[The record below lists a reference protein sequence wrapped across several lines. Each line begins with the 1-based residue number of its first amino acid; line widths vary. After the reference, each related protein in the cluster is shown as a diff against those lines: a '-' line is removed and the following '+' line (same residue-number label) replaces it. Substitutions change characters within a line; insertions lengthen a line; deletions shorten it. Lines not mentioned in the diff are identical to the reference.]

1 MTATARPTTV
11 TDGAPPSSDGDVKGA
26 DRLRLAAA
34 AALFSTGGAAIK
46 ATTLSAWQ
54 VASFRSG
61 VAALVV
67 FLLVPAAR
75 KGMSWKVG
83 VVAIT
88 YAATMII
95 FVASNKNTTAA
106 NAIFL
111 QGTAPLYVL
120 VLAPWLLRE
129 RISRADMGA
138 MCALAL
144 GLALVVMGAT
154 QPGVTAPNPSLGN
167 MLGLL
172 SGLSWALTLV
182 GLRWLGTGEDG
193 EQSTLATVV
202 AGNALASLACL
213 PAALPVASA
222 TGVDWAVIAY
232 LGVIQIGF
240 AYYLMTRGIR
250 GVPAFEASM
259 ILLIEPALSPVWAW
273 AVHGERPGLLPIV
286 GGILILGATVARAAV
301 RRRQP
306 SGEGR

>member
-1 MTATARPTTV
+1 MW
-11 TDGAPPSSDGDVKGA
+11 GA

-46 ATTLSAWQ
+46 ATTLTAWQ

-61 VAALVV
+61 VAALAV

-75 KGMSWKVG
+75 KGMSWKVALIA
-83 VVAIT
+83 VA
-88 YAATMII
+88 YAATMVL

-129 RISRADMGA
+129 HIGRADIAA
-138 MCALAL
+138 MVVMAA
-144 GLALVVMGAT
+144 GLALVVTGSTHPAA
-154 QPGVTAPNPSLGN
+154 TAPDPSLGN
-167 MLGLL
+167 ALGLL

-193 EQSTLATVV
+193 ERSTLATVV
-202 AGNALASLACL
+202 AGNALACVVCL
-213 PAALPVASA
+213 PAALPAVGG
-222 TGVDWAVIAY
+222 TGVDWAVIGY

-250 GVPAFEASM
+250 GVPAFEASI
-259 ILLIEPALSPVWAW
+259 ILLIEPALNPVWAW
-273 AVHGERPGLLPIV
+273 VVHGERPGALPV
-286 GGILILGATVARAAV
+286 MGGILILGATVARAAA
-301 RRRQP
+301 RRR
-306 SGEGR
+306 